1 MKNENLIRN
10 SLDSIYHRSEQK
22 IFYLGLFADAIEEAN
37 SWENEKRKGLSNW
50 SVVFPKKDK
59 VRLIAGHHIVTT
71 LNPSSIWMAFDEIHF
86 SENPTLDNRLRRKIE
101 WGKQNTQDGNY
112 KLIGSINGY
121 LKFDQFDR
129 NETKLLMEA
138 HRVSIEKAIKKD
150 VLRNGSIRSHEP
162 AFIDFLERI
171 IGRDSI
177 PRPIFE

>member
-22 IFYLGLFADAIEEAN
+22 NFYLGLFADAIEEAN

-50 SVVFPKKDK
+50 SIVFPKKDK
-59 VRLIAGHHIVTT
+59 IRLIAGHHIVTT
-71 LNPSSIWMAFDEIHF
+71 LNPGSIWMAFDEIHF
-86 SENPTLDNRLRRKIE
+86 SENPALDNRLRRKIE
-101 WGKQNTQDGNY
+101 WGKQNTPDGNY

-150 VLRNGSIRSHEP
+150 VLRQGSIRNHEP
-162 AFIDFLERI
+162 AILDSIERI
-171 IGRDSI
+171 IGKNNL
-177 PRPIFE
+177 PRPILK